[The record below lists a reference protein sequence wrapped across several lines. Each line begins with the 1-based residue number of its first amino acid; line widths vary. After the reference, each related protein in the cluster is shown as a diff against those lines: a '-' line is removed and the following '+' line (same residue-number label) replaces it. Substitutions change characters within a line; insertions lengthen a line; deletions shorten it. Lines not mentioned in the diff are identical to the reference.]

1 MHRLTVAGVLI
12 AIACGFSATAAWAVT
27 APSSAPQPVRK
38 IVVLDPALREQAVR
52 ELLSRHG
59 ASQARA
65 LPLIDGTVAYLPNTA
80 AARALEHEAGVLSVE
95 DDIVIRALAK
105 PAPVPAAQTVP
116 WGVLRILAPAAWGV
130 TTGDPVKVGI
140 IDTGIDASHPDLS
153 VNLKGG
159 VSCVVYTSKY
169 ADDNGHGTH
178 VAGIVAA
185 VDNGLGVVGVAPQAD
200 LYAIKVLD
208 RKGSGYLSD
217 IIRGMDWAVA
227 NGMHVVNMS
236 LGTNTYSAAF
246 ALAAE
251 RVARAG
257 VVQVAA
263 AGNDGPGADT
273 VDYPGAFPHVLAVGA
288 TASNDVIASFSSRG
302 AQVAVAAPGVSI
314 HSTYK
319 SGTYATLSGTSM
331 AAPHVTG
338 TVALV
343 LTRSVGTWDA
353 DGDGRWDPDEL
364 GACLRSTSLD
374 LGLPGSDTAYGAGLV
389 SADKAVAP

>member
-1 MHRLTVAGVLI
+1 MHRLIVASVLI
-12 AIACGFSATAAWAVT
+12 AIICGFSATAARAVT
-27 APSSAPQPVRK
+27 PSSAPQPVRK

-59 ASQARA
+59 ASQAEA
-65 LPLIDGTVAYLPNTA
+65 LPLIHGMVAYLPNAA
-80 AARALEHEAGVLSVE
+80 AARALEREAGVLSVE
-95 DDIVIRALAK
+95 DDIVIHALAK
-105 PAPVPAAQTVP
+105 PAPVPVAQAVP
-116 WGVLRILAPAAWGV
+116 WGVLRILAPVVWGV

-140 IDTGIDASHPDLS
+140 IDTGIDVSHPDLS
-153 VNLKGG
+153 GNLKGG
-159 VSCVVYTSKY
+159 VSCVAYASKY
-169 ADDNGHGTH
+169 TDDNGHGTH

-185 VDNGLGVVGVAPQAD
+185 VDNGYGVVGVAPQAD

-208 RKGSGYLSD
+208 RRGSGYLSD
-217 IIRGMDWAVA
+217 IIRGMDWAVV

-251 RVARAG
+251 RMARAG

-319 SGTYATLSGTSM
+319 NGAYATLSGTSM
-331 AAPHVTG
+331 AASHVTG

-343 LTRSVGTWDA
+343 LTRSVGTWDV

-364 GACLRSTSLD
+364 GTCLRRTSLD
-374 LGLPGSDTAYGAGLV
+374 RGPTGSDTAYGAGLV
-389 SADKAVAP
+389 RVDKAVAL

>member
-1 MHRLTVAGVLI
+1 
-12 AIACGFSATAAWAVT
+12 VT
-27 APSSAPQPVRK
+27 PSSAPQPVRK

-59 ASQARA
+59 ASQAEA
-65 LPLIDGTVAYLPNTA
+65 LPLIHGIVSCLPNAA
-80 AARALEHEAGVLSVE
+80 AARALEREAGVLSVE
-95 DDIVIRALAK
+95 DDIVIHALAK
-105 PAPVPAAQTVP
+105 PAPVPVAQAVP
-116 WGVLRILAPAAWGV
+116 WGVLRILAPVVWGV

-140 IDTGIDASHPDLS
+140 IDTGIDVSHPDLS
-153 VNLKGG
+153 GNLKGG
-159 VSCVVYTSKY
+159 VSCVAYASKY
-169 ADDNGHGTH
+169 TDDNGHGTH

-185 VDNGLGVVGVAPQAD
+185 VDNGYGVVGVAPQAD

-208 RKGSGYLSD
+208 RRGSGYLSD
-217 IIRGMDWAVA
+217 IIRGMDWAVV

-251 RVARAG
+251 RMARAG

-319 SGTYATLSGTSM
+319 NGAYATLSGTSM
-331 AAPHVTG
+331 AASHVTG

-343 LTRSVGTWDA
+343 LTRSVGTWDV

-364 GACLRSTSLD
+364 GTCLRWTSLD
-374 LGLPGSDTAYGAGLV
+374 LGPTGSDTAYGAGLV
-389 SADKAVAP
+389 RVDKAVAL